1 MNEKYPAKMSLSGT
15 EVDRGIEIFAEIT
28 RLCEQENWRVASDRL
43 EYLAASVGKPEWE
56 WRIEIFRC
64 LIAKGKGDI
73 KQSAVHLLNAIKAGR
88 NIIPFDRQRSMYSDF
103 LFVQHFD
110 EEKSDEQRLR
120 EAFAYGDFERGL
132 RPYVHDRSRH
142 GRHERLRLGFIA
154 SSFGSGVVSNFS
166 IQILCGLDKH
176 RYQVFCYACRRKEDA
191 TSDFIRER
199 VQGWWQPPAGEDYAS
214 ERLAQQ
220 IYEDEIDI
228 LFDLEGHSAGG
239 EGLQAAALRPAPVQ
253 LSGIGYM
260 STTGMGSMDYFLGD
274 PYCDPPGSERDFS
287 ERLLRLP
294 HSHFCYTPTEL
305 AFQEKRERL
314 PHEGVVFGS
323 FNQFDK
329 INGRVLAC
337 WNEILRRVPESRLL
351 LKNKLASA
359 QEQRTIK
366 RRLREAGLPMERVLL
381 ENSSKQYMGR
391 YNAVDIAL
399 DTFPYVGGGTTCDA
413 LYMGVPVVSLYG
425 RRHGT
430 RFGYS
435 LLMNTGLGELA
446 AATEEEYVEKAVA
459 LAGDAGLLSA
469 LHREIP
475 DMFRKSPVMDAAAYL
490 RDMQAAFE
498 QIWQEWLSGKA

>member
-1 MNEKYPAKMSLSGT
+1 MKKKYPEAMPLPET
-15 EVDRGIEIFAEIT
+15 EGERENEAFAEII
-28 RLCEQENWRVASDRL
+28 RLCEQDDWRMASDRL
-43 EYLAASVGKPEWE
+43 EYLVARAGKPEWE
-56 WRIEIFRC
+56 WLVEALRSS
-64 LIAKGKGDI
+64 IANGLGDT
-73 KQSAVHLLNAIKAGR
+73 KQAVVHLWNMLQAGR
-88 NIIPFDRQRSMYSDF
+88 DSIPFNQHCSRYSDF
-103 LFVQHFD
+103 LFLQHYD
-110 EEKSDEQRLR
+110 EEKSDEQRRR

-132 RPYVHDRSRH
+132 RHYVHDRSKH
-142 GRHERLRLGFIA
+142 GQHERLRIGFIA
-154 SSFGSGVVSNFS
+154 SSFGDSVVANFS
-166 IQILCGLDKH
+166 IQILCGLDKQ
-176 RYQVFCYACRRKEDA
+176 RYQVFCYACRRGDDA
-191 TSDFIRER
+191 TSDFIREH
-199 VQGWWQPPAGEDYAS
+199 VQGWWQPPEGEAYTPK
-214 ERLAQQ
+214 RLAQQ

-239 EGLQAAALRPAPVQ
+239 AGLQAAALRPAPVQ

-274 PYCDPPGSERDFS
+274 PYCDPPGSEEDFS
-287 ERLLRLP
+287 EHLLRLP

-305 AFQEKRERL
+305 AFQEKRNRL
-314 PHEGVVFGS
+314 PHKGIVFGS
-323 FNQFDK
+323 FNKFEK

-337 WNEILRRVPESRLL
+337 WAEILGRVPESRLL
-351 LKNKLASA
+351 LKNWLTSA
-359 QEQRTIK
+359 QKQRAFK

-381 ENSSKQYMGR
+381 ENSSLQYMGR

-446 AATEEEYVEKAVA
+446 AATEKEYVEKAVA
-459 LAGDAGLLSA
+459 LAGDRGLLSA

>member
-1 MNEKYPAKMSLSGT
+1 MKKIYSEDVPLPGT
-15 EVDRGIEIFAEIT
+15 EEDKVAEAFAEVT
-28 RLCEQENWRVASDRL
+28 RLCEQDDWRLASDKL
-43 EYLAASVGKPEWE
+43 EYLVARAGKPEWE
-56 WRIEIFRC
+56 WRVEAFRC
-64 LIAKGKGDI
+64 AIANGLGDT
-73 KQSAVHLLNAIKAGR
+73 KQAAVHLWNMIQAGKD
-88 NIIPFDRQRSMYSDF
+88 IIPFDQQRTRYSDF
-103 LFVQHFD
+103 LFLQHYD
-110 EEKSDEQRLR
+110 EEKSDEQRRR
-120 EAFAYGDFERGL
+120 EAFAYGKYEQDL
-132 RPYVHDRSRH
+132 LPYVHDRSRH
-142 GRHERLRLGFIA
+142 RQHERLRLGFIA
-154 SSFGSGVVSNFS
+154 SSFGDSVVTNFS
-166 IQILCGLDKH
+166 IQILCGLDKQ
-176 RYQVFCYACRRKEDA
+176 RYQVFCYACRREEDA

-199 VQGWWQPPAGEDYAS
+199 VQGWWQPPAGEAYAP
-214 ERLAQQ
+214 ECLAQQ
-220 IYEDEIDI
+220 IYEDGIDI
-228 LFDLEGHSAGG
+228 LFDLAGHSAGG
-239 EGLQAAALRPAPVQ
+239 LGLMAAALRPAPVQ

-274 PYCDPPGSERDFS
+274 LYCDPPGSEVDFS

-314 PHEGVVFGS
+314 PHEGIVFGS
-323 FNQFDK
+323 FNQFGK

-337 WNEILRRVPESRLL
+337 WAEILRRVPGSRLL
-351 LKNKLASA
+351 LKYMLTSSQK
-359 QEQRTIK
+359 QRSIQ
-366 RRLREAGLPMERVLL
+366 RRLREAGLPMDRVLL

-459 LAGDAGLLSA
+459 LAGNASLLSA

-475 DMFRKSPVMDAAAYL
+475 DMFRKSPVMDAAAYI